1 MDLSDGKPNSYI
13 ILNILNLIAPPADY
27 RELTEARILCSII
40 NNSTTVVDINPLIN
54 QSVSTFNTPS
64 GTASA
69 VTNVSIS
76 QATVPAESITTT
88 RLVKIFQ
95 INAGAWNHVSDTI
108 LPP

>member
-1 MDLSDGKPNSYI
+1 VL
-13 ILNILNLIAPPADY
+13 
-27 RELTEARILCSII
+27 
-40 NNSTTVVDINPLIN
+40 DINPLVS
-54 QSVSTFNTPS
+54 QTVSTFNTPS

-76 QATVPAESITTT
+76 QATVPAESVTTT
-88 RLVKIFQ
+88 RIVKIFQ